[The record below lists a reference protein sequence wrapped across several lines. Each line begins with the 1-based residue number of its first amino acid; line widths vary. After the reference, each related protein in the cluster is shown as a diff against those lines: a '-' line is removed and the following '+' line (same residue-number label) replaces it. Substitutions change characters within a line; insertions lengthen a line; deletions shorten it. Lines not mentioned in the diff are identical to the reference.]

1 MSKRYVLLTLLL
13 QVATMF
19 SSQAFAAD
27 PPQADY
33 DRAMANIK
41 EGQYYLKT
49 EVNGEALYVDQSGY
63 VVNEKDYACLFTISK
78 ATGGNLYNEGILID
92 PNNGSH
98 FSNPP
103 LNGNY
108 ADLAYDHFKQEPSGG
123 NNRSNWE
130 RQVFFMNTE
139 GLFAIRSCN
148 TTYAETSW
156 EDAGRT
162 FWSYE
167 VDDDGYFLNSCYSYE
182 PAYVW
187 QLELPADKVAIMAIL
202 EGIFEVYGDYFYDE
216 DGEQMGIGTGVNQ
229 YSDFES
235 WETFM
240 ALLQQVDEA
249 LNKLYDDSYDPS
261 TDPDGL
267 TVESAQAIR
276 TQLDALYDAIIE
288 SRVPY
293 PLPNGNGYYRIIANN
308 RYVSVDS
315 ETGFVDKAIAASYS
329 EEHANKGVYATLQ
342 RDRANFLWK
351 LEQVGDSVN
360 IQNAGLGNYIHPS
373 SVANDRVNLTDSV
386 ERKSAIVL
394 LLAGN
399 EYVESNTEQGDKD
412 ILYIRLASSK
422 NSDGKFIHQL
432 GHGQQNA
439 DTPSGRAGTDS
450 GTEKELSFWVGT
462 IEMGGDKGTSEWYL
476 EYVPDDEAEA
486 IIASFNGD
494 KDHDILVD
502 QNNALRAEVL
512 ASITATKDYIAEEL
526 IKSASQLSSDY
537 SQNDLGDTDGGNLS
551 DGVTIDRNL
560 GTFWHSYW
568 QGGEGTDLRHY
579 IVIADMDEMV
589 GNCQLYFGWR
599 SAGNDLPNRLLFQG
613 SEDPY
618 ADDED
623 WADIIELNLPGAAS
637 GAEATVPF
645 YVEQGYPYVRVCATN
660 CTPSFR
666 GYWHVA
672 ELQISRLYDNPNS
685 QFASLGAVAT
695 TLEELYN
702 ANVATADEDI
712 TQEQYDA
719 LLAAYKAFME
729 AMVDPTELRNA
740 IAAYSNLS
748 TSVVEGEG
756 PGLWS
761 DTSIAEQ
768 FDELLDEAK
777 TYDESGNYTA
787 EQTHLYALMLKA
799 MAKSVR
805 EKANG
810 VETDK
815 WYRIMFPTEDLYD
828 LYGFDKSGA
837 GKSGLIEDQAY
848 QFGNFV
854 TSGANIA
861 EEVSAPTDENPDAVV
876 TERHIEALTSEE
888 VRESNG
894 LYFVQED
901 EIVDENASLFRF
913 VEIEDNDADFT
924 ALLQDVKENMALAL
938 DMATSYTRGEALI
951 TDVAQLSS
959 NATSTAE
966 GTLAALIDGNTA
978 TYWHSDYARQVLEP
992 HYLQVAL
999 NEPVSGFIQVDIA
1012 RRNAG
1017 NGHIV
1022 RMYVQGSNDAAAWT
1036 NIGYIET
1043 PYTNVNEVSSSQPLD
1058 LGGTYSYLRFIL
1070 TYRYGTD
1077 GGGNTEFDPFAEITS
1092 PDEYNIL
1099 WTYCHASE
1107 FQIYPLTEAK
1117 ALSANAQA
1125 LRDAFTAANKVVFK
1139 DATAEDYAN
1148 AANGYKGYK
1157 DEYNAAAGKNVL
1169 PDGLAKAPATYAIQS
1184 KATGLFVNAAGANS
1198 NGVYLRTI
1206 PTLFTYSA
1214 PGYQRSLLHGKKVDG
1229 TDCSYLHSQN
1239 ADHRL
1244 VTWNATAPS
1253 SNSGLVLLEAE
1264 DEEYEAPA
1272 EFTFY
1277 KDIKPGQ
1284 INAWTNSV
1292 QVTPEAYDDAYAY
1305 TSLGRFYV
1313 EDEGTFL
1320 ALKQI
1325 ETIPAGEPAIYIL
1338 SDTLNY
1344 IAEEEDA
1351 EPIAFTIPG
1360 NAEIALE
1367 ALSVNGLQGEL
1378 SNRALKPEEIYFTA
1392 NYAVCNDAS
1401 AYTIPFGAAS
1411 LNLDY
1416 APNFDPNGDYDIA
1429 IYLGDA
1435 ADKADAVENI
1445 AEAIEKVSKS
1455 GDVYSMDG
1463 KLLMKNGTL
1472 NSVKTLGRGMYI
1484 LGGVKVLVK

>member
-1 MSKRYVLLTLLL
+1 
-13 QVATMF
+13 
-19 SSQAFAAD
+19 
-27 PPQADY
+27 
-33 DRAMANIK
+33 
-41 EGQYYLKT
+41 
-49 EVNGEALYVDQSGY
+49 
-63 VVNEKDYACLFTISK
+63 
-78 ATGGNLYNEGILID
+78 
-92 PNNGSH
+92 
-98 FSNPP
+98 
-103 LNGNY
+103 
-108 ADLAYDHFKQEPSGG
+108 
-123 NNRSNWE
+123 
-130 RQVFFMNTE
+130 
-139 GLFAIRSCN
+139 
-148 TTYAETSW
+148 
-156 EDAGRT
+156 
-162 FWSYE
+162 
-167 VDDDGYFLNSCYSYE
+167 
-182 PAYVW
+182 
-187 QLELPADKVAIMAIL
+187 MAIL
-202 EGIFEVYGDYFYDE
+202 EGIFEVYGDYVYDE
-216 DGEQMGIGTGVNQ
+216 DGEGMGIGTGVNQ

-235 WETFM
+235 WKTFV
-240 ALLQQVDEA
+240 ALLKQMDEV
-249 LNKLYDDSYDPS
+249 LNKLYDDYSYDPS

-276 TQLDALYDAIIE
+276 AQLDALYDAIIE

-308 RYVSVDS
+308 RYKSSAS

-329 EEHANKGVYATLQ
+329 EAHANKGVYATLQ

-351 LEQVGDSVN
+351 LEQVGDSIN

-373 SVANDRVNLTDSV
+373 SVANNRVNLTDSV

-399 EYVESNTEQGDKD
+399 EYVESNTEKGDKD

-432 GHGQQNA
+432 GHGQQDA

-450 GTEKELSFWVGT
+450 GTENELSFWVGT

-476 EYVPDDEAEA
+476 EYVPDEEAEA
-486 IIASFNGD
+486 IIATFNDD
-494 KDHDILVD
+494 KDHELLVA

-512 ASITATKDYIAEEL
+512 ASITATKDYIAEKL
-526 IKSASQLSSDY
+526 IKTAEQLSSDY
-537 SQNDLGDTDGGNLS
+537 SQNDLGNEIDGGNLS
-551 DGVTIDRNL
+551 DGVTIDGNL
-560 GTFWHSYW
+560 GTYWHSYW

-589 GNCQLYFGWR
+589 GNCQLYFAWR
-599 SAGNDLPNRLLFQG
+599 AAGNDLPSRLLFQG
-613 SEDPY
+613 SEDPS

-623 WADIIELNLPGAAS
+623 WADIIELDIPGAAS

-645 YVEQGYPYVRVCATN
+645 YVKQGYPYVRVCATN

-685 QFASLGAVAT
+685 QFASLGEVAT
-695 TLEELYN
+695 TLEAIYN
-702 ANVATADEDI
+702 ANVATADEDL
-712 TQEQYDA
+712 TQAQYDA

-740 IAAYSNLS
+740 IATYSNLS

-761 DTSIAEQ
+761 DASIAEQ

-777 TYDESGNYTA
+777 AYDESGNYTA
-787 EQTHLYALMLKA
+787 EQTHNYALMLKA
-799 MAKSVR
+799 MAKSVS

-854 TSGANIA
+854 TSAANIT
-861 EEVSAPTDENPDAVV
+861 EQIPAPTDENPEAVV
-876 TERHIEALTSEE
+876 TERHIEALASEE
-888 VRESNG
+888 IRETNG
-894 LYFVQED
+894 LYFVED
-901 EIVDENASLFRF
+901 SEIGDRSASMFRF
-913 VEIEDNDADFT
+913 VEIEDKNADFT
-924 ALLQDVKENMALAL
+924 TLLQDVKENMALAL
-938 DMATSYTRGEALI
+938 DIASSYTRGAALI

-966 GTLAALIDGNTA
+966 GTLAALIDGNKA

-1017 NGHIV
+1017 NGHII

-1043 PYTNVNEVSSSQPLD
+1043 PYTNVNDVATSQPLD

-1092 PDEYNIL
+1092 ADEYNVL

-1107 FQIYPLTEAK
+1107 FQIYPLTADK
-1117 ALSANAQA
+1117 ALSGNAQA
-1125 LRDAFTAANKVVFK
+1125 MQDAFTAANKVVFK
-1139 DATAEDYAN
+1139 DATAEDFAN

-1157 DEYNAAAGKNVL
+1157 DEYNAAAGKKVL
-1169 PDGLAKAPATYAIQS
+1169 PDGLSKAPATYAIQS

-1198 NGVYLRTI
+1198 NNVYLRTI

-1214 PGYQRSLLHGKKVDG
+1214 PGYQRSLLHGKKIDG
-1229 TDCSYLHSQN
+1229 ADCSYLHSQN
-1239 ADHRL
+1239 ADHRF

-1292 QVTPEAYDDAYAY
+1292 QVTPEYYDEAIAY
-1305 TSLGRFYV
+1305 TSLGCFYL
-1313 EDEGTFL
+1313 EDDGSYL

-1325 ETIPAGEPAIYIL
+1325 ETIPAGEPVIYIL
-1338 SDTLNY
+1338 SDTLSY
-1344 IAEEEDA
+1344 VAEDEDA
-1351 EPIAFTIPG
+1351 EAIAFTIPG
-1360 NAEIALE
+1360 DAEIALE
-1367 ALSVNGLQGEL
+1367 ALTVNGLQGEL
-1378 SNRALKPEEIYFTA
+1378 SNRALKPEEIYFTG

-1401 AYTIPFGAAS
+1401 AHTVAFGEAS
-1411 LNLDY
+1411 LNLGVT
-1416 APNFDPNGDYDIA
+1416 PNVDPDSDYDFA
-1429 IYLGDA
+1429 IFLGQA
-1435 ADKADAVENI
+1435 AEDAVDGVKDI
-1445 AEAIEKVSKS
+1445 PAAIEKISQK
-1455 GDVYSMDG
+1455 GNVYSMDG
-1463 KLLMKNGTL
+1463 KLIRTGATL
-1472 NSVKTLGRGMYI
+1472 NDLKSLGKGMYI
-1484 LGGVKVLVK
+1484 LNGVKVMVK